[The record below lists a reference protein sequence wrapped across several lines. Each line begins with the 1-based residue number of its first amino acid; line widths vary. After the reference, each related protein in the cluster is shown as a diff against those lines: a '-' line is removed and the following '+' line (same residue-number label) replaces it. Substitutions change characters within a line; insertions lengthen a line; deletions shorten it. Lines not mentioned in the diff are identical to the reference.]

1 MAVDSSRNRGM
12 RSRRPFAPWIL
23 GLAMVAGV
31 GAVTVLYFFDPAE
44 TPFFPKCPTYTLL
57 GLQCPGCG
65 STRALHQFLKGNWS
79 AAFRLNPVVPLLAP
93 VLIYSIAVEALRQA
107 IGNRSWL
114 RPVPDRVL
122 LLIAILLIGFGVVR
136 NLPLVG

>member
-1 MAVDSSRNRGM
+1 
-12 RSRRPFAPWIL
+12 
-23 GLAMVAGV
+23 MVAAA
-31 GAVTVLYFFDPAE
+31 GAITVLYFFDPAE

-65 STRALHQFLKGNWS
+65 STRALHQFLHGNWN

-107 IGNRSWL
+107 IGDRCWL
-114 RPVPDRVL
+114 RPVSDRVL
-122 LLIAILLIGFGVVR
+122 LFIAILLIGFGVVR
-136 NLPLVG
+136 NLPLIG